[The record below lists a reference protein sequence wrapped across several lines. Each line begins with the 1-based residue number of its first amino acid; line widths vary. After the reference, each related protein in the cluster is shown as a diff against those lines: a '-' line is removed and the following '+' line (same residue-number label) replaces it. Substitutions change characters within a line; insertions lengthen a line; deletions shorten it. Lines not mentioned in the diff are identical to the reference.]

1 MAQLKTVLTGDATSL
16 TNAMKQA
23 EQSATSVSKSFEAA
37 KLSTEQWDA
46 AARRNSFEQ
55 YNASLRK
62 VNASTKEVSTSS
74 QEAVVSVNKLNNSV
88 KAGSGVAVEFTR
100 IIQDLPY
107 AANNIGSVGNN
118 ITRAFELFGSVRQQ
132 AGSTA
137 IAIKSV
143 FSSLLSTGNLISL
156 GVSAVITGFT
166 MWQMHSQKTKRETD
180 NLTDAI
186 QKQRDAVENYLK
198 TLNAVNRSS
207 AEASANYAKEFTEL
221 NILFGIIK
229 SGTSTREQQ
238 TIAVE
243 RLQKLYPDIFAN
255 MTREAILAD
264 EGARAYDRLKNSII
278 QAGIAEAAK
287 NLSAKAAEDYVKNT
301 VAGLQATKDAT
312 KLFHEYNR
320 AIAAK
325 NLLERDAAKYVGQT
339 ITVNGVNFKVQKDNS
354 LAITQLNTIINQL
367 GREYSAANDKT
378 KTFITTS
385 AEARKN
391 MDEFNKVAIESAPA
405 LQKNTGLIGE
415 LQDKISKLEAQRP
428 FLKTKEDIQE
438 NIKQT
443 TLFKN
448 ELKSLESPLE
458 DQAGLI
464 GEVKNKLKQLNK
476 ERPFLKTK
484 EDIQANIQETNKYKK
499 QLAELEKGL
508 KKVGGAR
515 VSTAVP
521 KNLIDQVQSVGQK
534 GQFSVQVS
542 QATGLDELLLRNKQK
557 YQGFLDELDKL
568 EKENKGKNIANAK
581 ATQDAINKT
590 RIDLVTNREAEA
602 KQIELDYNTSTQD
615 TITKI
620 LNDAGISRV
629 KSRQQELDASKNYFN
644 ELENQYRNNSTVL
657 QAITEARKLAE
668 ASINEKFDA
677 KAYEGVKKMY
687 DKIEKLENKPFA
699 KNLKGDELKKA
710 IADRLAA
717 IEDIYKKI
725 DESLKAMGVKDTSAI
740 MGGLKQS
747 FDTVTGNAPNQKD
760 RDDAELN
767 KRLSKVVE
775 SGFRQGFSS
784 IFDSIDDL
792 GSNFYDVF
800 SNTFNKLSNSVIKT
814 FQNLIATELGNSF
827 SKLFEGKDGKGFK
840 IGGLSEG
847 VSKGVVAGLGIAG
860 GLVSSMSG
868 KTSTG
873 GQIAGGALSG
883 AAAGT
888 AILPGWGT
896 AIGAVVGGAAGFF
909 GAKNAQKQQKIAEQQ
924 LSESKKQTLL
934 LQYQN
939 ALSYQSNIAG
949 QRTVDGIIT
958 AVDRSAT
965 GQLIATIAGKDIKVI
980 LDRNGGAR

>member
-255 MTREAILAD
+255 MTKEAMLAD

-312 KLFHEYNR
+312 KLYHEYNR

-325 NLLERDAAKYVGQT
+325 NLLERDAAKYIGQT

-367 GREYSAANDKT
+367 GREYSAANEKT
-378 KTFITTS
+378 KGFIKTS
-385 AEARKN
+385 ADARKN

-405 LQKNTGLIGE
+405 LQKNNGLIGE

-428 FLKTKEDIQE
+428 FLKTKEDIAANTAE
-438 NIKQT
+438 IKK
-443 TLFKN
+443 F
-448 ELKSLESPLE
+448 
-458 DQAGLI
+458 
-464 GEVKNKLKQLNK
+464 
-476 ERPFLKTK
+476 
-484 EDIQANIQETNKYKK
+484 KK
-499 QLAELEKGL
+499 QLDDL
-508 KKVGGAR
+508 GGVKPNISKA
-515 VSTAVP
+515 TAVP
-521 KNLIDQVQSVGQK
+521 KNFEDQVKAIAQK

-542 QATGLDELLLRNKQK
+542 QASGLDELLLKNKQK
-557 YQGFLDELDKL
+557 YQGYLDELDKL
-568 EKENKGKNIANAK
+568 EKANKGKNVANAK
-581 ATQDAINKT
+581 ATQDAINKS
-590 RIDLVTNREAEA
+590 RIEIVKNREAEA
-602 KQIELDYNTSTQD
+602 KQIELDYNQSTQD
-615 TITKI
+615 SITKI
-620 LNDAGISRV
+620 LNDAGVSRI
-629 KSRQQELDASKNYFN
+629 KSRQQELDASKNYFDQ
-644 ELENQYRNNSTVL
+644 LENQYRNNSAVL

-747 FDTVTGNAPNQKD
+747 FDTVTGNAPNPKD
-760 RDDAELN
+760 KDDEALN

-800 SNTFNKLSNSVIKT
+800 SNTFNKLSGSVIKT

-873 GQIAGGALSG
+873 GQVIGGALSG

-896 AIGAVVGGAAGFF
+896 LAGAVLGGISGLFGSKAA
-909 GAKNAQKQQKIAEQQ
+909 KKQQEIQEKQLAE
-924 LSESKKQTLL
+924 SRKQTAL

-939 ALSYQSNIAG
+939 ALSYASNIIG
-949 QRTVDGIIT
+949 QKTVDGIVT